1 MEHPQND
8 PGQPHIG
15 LCQEQSQDHSICWG
29 LSQILEC
36 HCLDVLK
43 KLRFLRTGITGTVC
57 YGMICLVILLL
68 RSWAKFL
75 RFQSPCLTPRS
86 RWSMGHLGG
95 WLGQWFGSWNIDV
108 LVWQKRTAQ
117 SCRLFRKKNLLFA
130 CCIFLLPHIWCDGE
144 TNQPGKRLLE
154 LWIIFPSGR
163 RSPSFSWRH
172 DARLWRRVR
181 CEWFAAGRFAGY
193 GARRFSRQQVPL
205 VLAAGSL

>member
-117 SCRLFRKKNLLFA
+117 SCRLFRKKKPVICLLH
-130 CCIFLLPHIWCDGE
+130 LLVASYLMWWRNQSTRQEVVGTLDHISEW
-144 TNQPGKRLLE
+144 TK
-154 LWIIFPSGR
+154 I
-163 RSPSFSWRH
+163 PSFSWRH